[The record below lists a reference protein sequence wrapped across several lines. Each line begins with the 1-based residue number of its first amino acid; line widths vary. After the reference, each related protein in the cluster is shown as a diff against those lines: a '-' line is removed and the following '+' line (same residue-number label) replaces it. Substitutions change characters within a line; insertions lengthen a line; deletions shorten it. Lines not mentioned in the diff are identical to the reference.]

1 MKRREEIVLAAKD
14 VPPVPMESARA
25 WQYPAGTDLNGEV
38 VCCNCGKTKPVLKT
52 KYITGGKFK
61 CKKNCKGGNSK
72 INHETSQ
79 PAKRS
84 WIITIPAMVI
94 EIKEGT

>member
-1 MKRREEIVLAAKD
+1 VFRCKSHRQATILK
-14 VPPVPMESARA
+14 
-25 WQYPAGTDLNGEV
+25 AGNGR
-38 VCCNCGKTKPVLKT
+38 
-52 KYITGGKFK
+52 
-61 CKKNCKGGNSK
+61 

-79 PAKRS
+79 SAKRS